1 MLTPG
6 NVVKVYKKEVLDNL
20 VSRWNK
26 VGFLFC
32 KIYMEK
38 ELDRMKKS
46 LRHMIGGNVVN
57 SFFCNFIKG
66 EMKIKSIKI
75 LKTSYLVLIP
85 NQVGQL

>member
-1 MLTPG
+1 MPG

-20 VSRWNK
+20 VSGWNK
-26 VGFLFC
+26 VGFLSY

-38 ELDRMKKS
+38 ELGKMEKELATYDR
-46 LRHMIGGNVVN
+46 
-57 SFFCNFIKG
+57 G